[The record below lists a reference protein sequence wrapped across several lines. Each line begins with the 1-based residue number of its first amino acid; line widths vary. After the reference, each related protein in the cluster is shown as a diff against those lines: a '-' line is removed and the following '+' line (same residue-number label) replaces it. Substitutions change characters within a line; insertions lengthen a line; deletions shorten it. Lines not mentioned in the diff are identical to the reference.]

1 MNQNAI
7 FGPFFVMMGLTAMV
21 WLFMYVKRIRF
32 LNSVEIEAN
41 ELTPAKLVEISPP
54 AVANPSDNLKNLFEM
69 PVLFYAMA
77 LYLFLAGQVDS
88 LHLMTAWVFV
98 AFRAAHSAVHCTV
111 NIVLVRFGLYA
122 LSSLALWF
130 MVLRAALEF
139 FGAEA

>member
-7 FGPFFVMMGLTAMV
+7 FGPFFVMMGLTLVV

-32 LNSVEIEAN
+32 LSSLELDPNEI
-41 ELTPAKLVEISPP
+41 TPAKLSEISPP

-77 LYLFLAGQVDS
+77 LYLFVVGQVDS
-88 LHLMTAWVFV
+88 VHLIAAWVFV
-98 AFRAAHSAVHCTV
+98 TFRAAHSAVHCTV
-111 NIVLVRFGLYA
+111 NVVMLRFGLYA
-122 LSSLALWF
+122 LSSAALWF

-139 FGAEA
+139 YGG

>member
-7 FGPFFVMMGLTAMV
+7 FGPFFVMMGLTFLV

-32 LNSVEIEAN
+32 LSSLDLEPN
-41 ELTPAKLVEISPP
+41 ELTPAKLSEISPP

-77 LYLFLAGQVDS
+77 LYLFVVGQVDS
-88 LHLMTAWVFV
+88 LHLIAAWVFV
-98 AFRAAHSAVHCTV
+98 TFRAAHSAVHCTV
-111 NIVLVRFGLYA
+111 NVVMLRFGLYA
-122 LSSLALWF
+122 LSSAALWF

-139 FGAEA
+139 YGG

>member
-32 LNSVEIEAN
+32 LNTVEIEAN
-41 ELTPAKLVEISPP
+41 ELTPAKLAEISPP

-77 LYLFLAGQVDS
+77 LYLFLVGQVDT